1 MLVNMWLLILE
12 RIHFG
17 TSHSHSFNTPSP
29 VNVRLETSQPMKF
42 EEVRIVQIWLERWE
56 QVEVQSSI
64 KCFASFAPINFDFI
78 KRFTDGYVIRNKYIY
93 IYIYIETNKLLNT
106 HTWLHSLTK
115 QEQTFDYGMNTIFT
129 NIVCLQTTQRKWQH
143 SHRRRHTSIVRGA
156 RYSILCTYNT
166 FVISTTWNLDNF
178 NRF

>member
-17 TSHSHSFNTPSP
+17 TSHSHSSNTPSP

-93 IYIYIETNKLLNT
+93 IYIYIYRNKLTIKHT
-106 HTWLHSLTK
+106 HLITLSH
-115 QEQTFDYGMNTIFT
+115 QART
-129 NIVCLQTTQRKWQH
+129 NIWLQYEYDFYQYSMSANYTKKMATLTQEK
-143 SHRRRHTSIVRGA
+143 
-156 RYSILCTYNT
+156 TY
-166 FVISTTWNLDNF
+166 FDS
-178 NRF
+178 

>member
-17 TSHSHSFNTPSP
+17 TSHSHSSNTPSP

-64 KCFASFAPINFDFI
+64 KCFAFFAPINFDFI

-93 IYIYIETNKLLNT
+93 IYIYRNKQT
-106 HTWLHSLTK
+106 IKHTYLITLSH
-115 QEQTFDYGMNTIFT
+115 QART
-129 NIVCLQTTQRKWQH
+129 NIWLWYEYDFYQYSMSADYTKKMATLTQEK
-143 SHRRRHTSIVRGA
+143 
-156 RYSILCTYNT
+156 TY
-166 FVISTTWNLDNF
+166 FDS
-178 NRF
+178 